1 MGDAAPAGCSEWFP
15 VNSGCVRKDAP
26 AFLLEDGIGTPSFHH
41 DVPGVTVGGID
52 DNVRKTSFA
61 SLRPLRETIFSS
73 VLVSSLFI
81 RLIREISGSIL
92 FLSPL
97 PFIHQPSSINLSS
110 PSPQFKIQNSKSK
123 ILFLL
128 PLRLCALCARQ
139 SSLPLHHSKSKIQNP
154 KSILTSPLASKA
166 PSSSSKF
173 TSAIRNPSISNQQ
186 FFFPMLCLHQSTLE
200 AYIVSAQ

>member
-97 PFIHQPSSINLSS
+97 PFIHQPSSINLHPSTFIHQPSS
-110 PSPQFKIQNSKSK
+110 INLHPST
-123 ILFLL
+123 FLPPL
-128 PLRLCALCARQ
+128 PN
-139 SSLPLHHSKSKIQNP
+139 SKSKIQNQ
-154 KSILTSPLASKA
+154 K
-166 PSSSSKF
+166 SSSFSLCVFAPFARGNLLFLFIIQNQKSK
-173 TSAIRNPSISNQQ
+173 IQNQ
-186 FFFPMLCLHQSTLE
+186 S
-200 AYIVSAQ
+200 